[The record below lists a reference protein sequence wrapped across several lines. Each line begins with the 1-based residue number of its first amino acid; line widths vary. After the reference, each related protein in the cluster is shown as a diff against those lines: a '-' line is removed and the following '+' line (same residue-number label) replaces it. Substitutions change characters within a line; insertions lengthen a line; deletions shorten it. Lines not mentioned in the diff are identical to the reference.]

1 MASCSNNQ
9 MLYYKYRVLPG
20 GSQVKHRK
28 NCESCLSQV
37 TLKVKYKCQ
46 FCHVLSCPALS
57 VKNGR
62 REKIYLN
69 HTQRHNVMEPLL
81 KCYMS
86 GDDTDLPSRKVVG
99 SCVEPLNI
107 PWNILCLMTILT
119 RKVVGSYVEP
129 FNRSNQGG
137 RGKWH
142 SELHTQIL
150 IRDFRFRFDR
160 LVCVEWIFIHYRG
173 WIILIKI
180 CFLWNCFVLS

>member
-1 MASCSNNQ
+1 M
-9 MLYYKYRVLPG
+9 
-20 GSQVKHRK
+20 K
-28 NCESCLSQV
+28 NR
-37 TLKVKYKCQ
+37 
-46 FCHVLSCPALS
+46 
-57 VKNGR
+57 R
-62 REKIYLN
+62 REKYTFIKPKGKVVLF
-69 HTQRHNVMEPLL
+69 VMELFFKCPL
-81 KCYMS
+81 S
-86 GDDTDLPSRKVVG
+86 GDDADLPSRKLVG
-99 SCVEPLNI
+99 SC
-107 PWNILCLMTILT
+107 
-119 RKVVGSYVEP
+119 VEP

>member
-1 MASCSNNQ
+1 MRQLEVVLKEVGGCLISYNLRINELKNDICR
-9 MLYYKYRVLPG
+9 YRA
-20 GSQVKHRK
+20 
-28 NCESCLSQV
+28 
-37 TLKVKYKCQ
+37 
-46 FCHVLSCPALS
+46 ALAF
-57 VKNGR
+57 KNGR

-69 HTQRHNVMEPLL
+69 HTQRQGVMEPFF
-81 KCYMS
+81 KCSLS
-86 GDDTDLPSRKVVG
+86 GEDADLQSRKVVG

-107 PWNILCLMTILT
+107 PWNIFRLMTILT
-119 RKVVGSYVEP
+119 RKVVGSCVEP

-180 CFLWNCFVLS
+180 CFF